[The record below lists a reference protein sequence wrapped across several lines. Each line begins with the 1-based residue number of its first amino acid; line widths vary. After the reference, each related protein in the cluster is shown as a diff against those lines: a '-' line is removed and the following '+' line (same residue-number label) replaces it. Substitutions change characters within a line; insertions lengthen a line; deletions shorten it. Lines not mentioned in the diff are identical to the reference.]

1 MRILRVRRGFQADHS
16 SSSYL
21 FYAVDH
27 EVSKK
32 GQEIA
37 NRFSSSAEVD
47 ERFAR
52 YIKWGDRELKSS
64 AFEKLLDEHY
74 DVMAEESYSWFTL
87 MIAVPKTPEMTA
99 ILAPFIDARGDNDQ
113 GIDVVEYHKRM
124 AVTIY
129 CQLEGDGVNFIEDYE
144 GDSLDGLVN
153 LLAEIR
159 AEIIDGNTS
168 FLTAV
173 ADFYNALDEDEDEE
187 DDEEESSDDS
197 SPTSFDNMTRP
208 ELQQE
213 CERRGIACRK
223 SWTKAQ
229 LQDALVASR
238 AARTKSKPR
247 TKGGQPKLSRAA
259 KRIVGQLENQ

>member
-1 MRILRVRRGFQADHS
+1 MRILRLRRGFQADHS

-47 ERFAR
+47 EHHAR
-52 YIKWGDRELKSS
+52 YVKWGDRELSS
-64 AFEKLLDEHY
+64 AAFKELLDEYY
-74 DVMAEESYSWFTL
+74 DVMAEESYGWFTL
-87 MIAVPKTPEMTA
+87 MIAVPKTPEMKA
-99 ILAPFIDARGDNDQ
+99 ILAPFTDARGDNDQ

-129 CQLEGDGVNFIEDYE
+129 CQFEGDGVNFIEDYE
-144 GDSLDGLVN
+144 GDPLDGLVE
-153 LLAEIR
+153 LLAKIR
-159 AEIIDGNTS
+159 AELIDGDTS
-168 FLTAV
+168 LLTAV
-173 ADFYNALDEDEDEE
+173 AEFYGALDEEE
-187 DDEEESSDDS
+187 DDEESGNDS
-197 SPTSFDNMTRP
+197 SATLFDNMTKS

-229 LQDALVASR
+229 LQEALVASR
-238 AARTKSKPR
+238 PTH
-247 TKGGQPKLSRAA
+247 TKGKPKSRESQPRLSRAA
-259 KRIVGQLENQ
+259 KTLVGQLENQ

>member
-27 EVSKK
+27 EVSTK

-37 NRFSSSAEVD
+37 NRFSSSADVD
-47 ERFAR
+47 EYRAR
-52 YIKWGDRELKSS
+52 YQKWGESELNS
-64 AFEKLLDEHY
+64 AAYKALLDEFY
-74 DVMAEESYSWFTL
+74 DVMAEEGYGWFTL
-87 MIAVPKTPEMTA
+87 MIAVPKTAEMKA
-99 ILAPFIDARGDNDQ
+99 ILAPFTNARGDNDQ
-113 GIDVVEYHKRM
+113 GVDVIEYPKRM

-129 CQLEGDGVNFIEDYE
+129 CQFTDEGVNFLDDDHE
-144 GDSLDGLVN
+144 GDILDELVG
-153 LLAEIR
+153 LLAKIR
-159 AEIIDGNTS
+159 EELINGSTS

-173 ADFYNALDEDEDEE
+173 AEFYGALDEEE
-187 DDEEESSDDS
+187 DEEESSDDS
-197 SPTSFDNMTRP
+197 STISFDSMTKA

-229 LQDALVASR
+229 LQEALVASGP
-238 AARTKSKPR
+238 ARIKGKPKSKGSP
-247 TKGGQPKLSRAA
+247 PKLSRAA
-259 KRIVGQLENQ
+259 RTIVGQLDNP

>member
-47 ERFAR
+47 ESHAR
-52 YIKWGDRELKSS
+52 YIKWGESELSS
-64 AFEKLLDEHY
+64 GAFEALLDEHY
-74 DVMAEESYSWFTL
+74 DVMAEESYGWFTL
-87 MIAVPKTPEMTA
+87 MIAVPKTPEMEGF
-99 ILAPFIDARGDNDQ
+99 LAPFTDAQGDNDL
-113 GIDVVEYHKRM
+113 GVNVIEYRKRM
-124 AVTIY
+124 VVTIY
-129 CQLEGDGVNFIEDYE
+129 CQFEDDGVNFLDGDYE
-144 GDSLDGLVN
+144 QDILEGLVD
-153 LLAEIR
+153 LLAKIR
-159 AEIIDGNTS
+159 TELIDGNTS
-168 FLTAV
+168 FPRAV
-173 ADFYNALDEDEDEE
+173 AEFYNALDEE
-187 DDEEESSDDS
+187 DEEESSDDS
-197 SPTSFDNMTRP
+197 PAPSFDNMTKP

-229 LQDALVASR
+229 LQEALVASHASR
-238 AARTKSKPR
+238 SKGKPKS
-247 TKGGQPKLSRAA
+247 KGGQPKLSPAA
-259 KRIVGQLENQ
+259 KTIVGQLVSL

>member
-27 EVSKK
+27 EVSKQ

-37 NRFSSSAEVD
+37 GRFSSSAEVD
-47 ERFAR
+47 EHHAR
-52 YIKWGDRELKSS
+52 YIKWGDRELSSS
-64 AFEKLLDEHY
+64 AFEQLLDEHY
-74 DVMAEESYSWFTL
+74 DVMAEESYGWFTL
-87 MIAVPKTPEMTA
+87 MIAVPKSPEMQA
-99 ILAPFIDARGDNDQ
+99 ILSPFTDARGDNDQ
-113 GIDVVEYHKRM
+113 GVDVIEYRKRM

-129 CQLEGDGVNFIEDYE
+129 CQFEGDGVDFLDGNYE
-144 GDSLDGLVN
+144 GDILDELVG
-153 LLAEIR
+153 LLAKIR
-159 AEIIDGNTS
+159 AELIGGNTS

-173 ADFYNALDEDEDEE
+173 AEFYNAIDEEEDEE
-187 DDEEESSDDS
+187 DSSDDS
-197 SPTSFDNMTRP
+197 PAPSFDNMTKP

-229 LQDALVASR
+229 LQEALVASH
-238 AARTKSKPR
+238 AARSKGKPKA
-247 TKGGQPKLSRAA
+247 KGGQPRLSPAA
-259 KRIVGQLENQ
+259 ETIVGQLVSL